1 MAVAPARRSALTP
14 PAMHSSAV
22 NTAPSTTHRQAAESA
37 EEPEQ
42 TPEDEAWEQAL
53 IDFGRHL
60 TAERGL
66 STHSVRGYL
75 TDLRALADHAGLMRV
90 DDPADLSIGVLRSFL
105 ANQKTKGRARS
116 TLARRAASIRSFTA
130 WLARTGRANADAGVL
145 LASPKAHREL
155 PATVQHE
162 QLVTVLSGVA
172 HGDDPES
179 VRDSAILELLY
190 ATGIRVGELTALDI
204 DDIDRQR
211 NLVRVVGKGR
221 KERAVPFG
229 NPACT
234 ALDRWLRDGRPG
246 LAGPKSGAALF
257 LGTRGGRIDP
267 RMVRRIVHRY
277 TAATSS
283 EVGPHGLRHS
293 AATGLLHGGADLRSV
308 QEILGH
314 SSLSTTQIYTHVS
327 ADHLRRTYR
336 QAHPR
341 A

>member
-1 MAVAPARRSALTP
+1 MPRSQPATTHGPISAP
-14 PAMHSSAV
+14 SSASV
-22 NTAPSTTHRQAAESA
+22 
-37 EEPEQ
+37 
-42 TPEDEAWEQAL
+42 PEDDDPPQAGAWTRALADFEQ
-53 IDFGRHL
+53 HL

-75 TDLRALADHAGLMRV
+75 TDLHALADHADLMRV
-90 DDPADLSIGVLRSFL
+90 DDPADLSISVLRSFL
-105 ANQKTKGRARS
+105 ANQKTRGRARS

-130 WLARTGRANADAGVL
+130 WQARTGRAEADAGGL

-162 QLVTVLSGVA
+162 QMVTVLSSAAG
-172 HGDDPES
+172 GDDPAS
-179 VRDSAILELLY
+179 MRDSAILELLY

-211 NLVRVVGKGR
+211 HLIRVLGKGR
-221 KERAVPFG
+221 KERVVPFG
-229 NPACT
+229 VPAST
-234 ALDRWLRDGRPG
+234 ALDRWLRAGRSD
-246 LAGPKSGAALF
+246 LVGPKSGAALF

-267 RMVRRIVHRY
+267 RMVRRIVHRH
-277 TAATSS
+277 TAATNSDI
-283 EVGPHGLRHS
+283 GPHGLRHS